1 MNNKSKA
8 NLLFVVISG
17 VFICN
22 ALVAEVI
29 GSKIFSL
36 EKLLGYNEISFS
48 FLGVSEISLSFTAG
62 VLLWP
67 IVFIL
72 TDVINEYY
80 GKKGVKFISYLTVIL
95 ILYAFIMIYMSIELP
110 PAGFWEFTKYNGAE
124 LSLNTAF
131 KLSLGQSLWIIIG
144 SLVAFV
150 VGQLLDVFVF
160 HKIKKITGEKMIWL
174 RANGSTFVA
183 QLFDSFIVLYIAFG
197 IGADWEF
204 NTIFALCL
212 LNYVYKCT
220 AAVVLTPLLYL
231 FHFLIEKYL
240 GIKTAKSLKDKA
252 QNG

>member
-1 MNNKSKA
+1 MNNKNKA

-17 VFICN
+17 IFICN
-22 ALVAEVI
+22 ALIAEII

-48 FLGVSEISLSFTAG
+48 LFGVNDISLSFTAG

-72 TDVINEYY
+72 TDIINEYY
-80 GKKGVKFISYLTVIL
+80 GKRGVKFISYLTVIL
-95 ILYAFIMIYMSIELP
+95 ILYAFVMIYMTIELP
-110 PAGFWEFTKYNGAE
+110 PAGFWELTNYNGNIFN
-124 LSLNTAF
+124 LNTAF

-144 SLVAFV
+144 SLIAFI
-150 VGQLLDVFVF
+150 VGQLLDVIVF
-160 HKIKKITGEKMIWL
+160 HKIKNLTGERMIWL

-204 NTIFALCL
+204 NKIFALCI
-212 LNYVYKCT
+212 LNYIYKCT
-220 AAVVLTPLLYL
+220 AAIVLTPLLYL
-231 FHFLIEKYL
+231 FHYIIERYL
-240 GIKTAKSLKDKA
+240 GVESAKSLKATA